1 MKLTKK
7 EQARCRAIV
16 RELSRL
22 SRNGWDRATHV
33 DYEPLEAELNVLAS
47 KMTKESDK

>member
-7 EQARCRAIV
+7 EQSRYRAIV

-22 SRNGWDRATHV
+22 SRNGWDQATHV
-33 DYEPLEAELNVLAS
+33 DYEPLETELRQLA
-47 KMTKESDK
+47 DKLVEGDQ